1 MTDRPVPPQTGE
13 GGQADSPLELSP
25 PDWKE
30 SLRRAVKEFK
40 ADRGSLTSAGMAFY
54 WFLAI
59 FPGLLAAVG
68 IIGLLRLGAAA
79 VEDVVKAI
87 RETLPGDAA
96 EVLAEAVQRAGAQSS
111 GSSVAATVIG
121 VALALWSASA
131 GMVAMQTGLGVAY
144 DVEEERKFVAKRA
157 TALLLLLVIVLLGG
171 LASVL
176 IVFGQPLGDSL
187 RDVLPLG
194 GEVFAIVWTIGRWL
208 LAVLALITMFAAFYY
223 IAPNRSSPK
232 WTWVSPGGVLGV
244 VIWLGASLAFSFYV
258 SSFGSYAETYGSITG
273 VVVLILWLYL
283 TALAVVIGGELNA
296 ELERQSELSDGGRA
310 APGPRPAPPAEGPKP
325 EDGDRGRSPEDEWA
339 QRMAA
344 VRQSRQDR

>member
-1 MTDRPVPPQTGE
+1 MTDGPVPPQTGE
-13 GGQADSPLELSP
+13 EGQADSPLELSP

-40 ADRGSLTSAGMAFY
+40 ADRGSLISAGMAFY

-68 IIGLLRLGAAA
+68 IIGLLDLGAST

-96 EVLAEAVQRAGAQSS
+96 EVLTGAVQRAGAQSS

-131 GMVAMQTGLGVAY
+131 GMVAMQTGLDVAY

-157 TALLLLLVIVLLGG
+157 VALGLLVVIVLFGG

-187 RDVLPLG
+187 RDVLPFG
-194 GEVFAIVWTIGRWL
+194 GEVFGLVWNIGRWV
-208 LAVLALITMFAAFYY
+208 LAVLALTTMFAAFYFL
-223 IAPNRSSPK
+223 APNRPAPK
-232 WTWVSPGGVLGV
+232 WVWVSPGGVLGV
-244 VIWLGASLAFSFYV
+244 VIWLAASLAFSFYV
-258 SSFGSYAETYGSITG
+258 SSFGSYAETYGSLTG

-283 TALAVVIGGELNA
+283 TALAVVVGGELNA
-296 ELERQSELSDGGRA
+296 ELERQSELTGGE
-310 APGPRPAPPAEGPKP
+310 GPRRTARPASRGPAPQAE
-325 EDGDRGRSPEDEWA
+325 DAHRARSHEDEWA

-344 VRQSRQDR
+344 LRQSRQNR

>member
-1 MTDRPVPPQTGE
+1 MTDRPVPPQTGD
-13 GGQADSPLELSP
+13 GAQADSPLELSP

-40 ADRGSLTSAGMAFY
+40 ADRGSLISAGMAYY

-68 IIGLLRLGAAA
+68 IIGLLDLGAST

-96 EVLAEAVQRAGAQSS
+96 EVLTEAVQRAGAQSS

-131 GMVAMQTGLGVAY
+131 GMVAMQTGLDVAY

-157 TALLLLLVIVLLGG
+157 TALLLLVVIVVLGG
-171 LASVL
+171 LASAL

-194 GEVFAIVWTIGRWL
+194 GEVFGLVWNVGRWV
-208 LAVLALITMFAAFYY
+208 LAVLALTTMFAAFYY
-223 IAPNRSSPK
+223 LAPNRPSPK

-244 VIWLGASLAFSFYV
+244 AIWLAASLAFSFYV
-258 SSFGSYAETYGSITG
+258 SSFGSYAETYGSLTG

-283 TALAVVIGGELNA
+283 TALAVMVGGELNA
-296 ELERQSELSDGGRA
+296 ELERQSELTGGGGRGRMA
-310 APGPRPAPPAEGPKP
+310 RPAAEAQPAKAGE
-325 EDGDRGRSPEDEWA
+325 GDRGRSPEDEWA
-339 QRMAA
+339 QRMAT
-344 VRQSRQDR
+344 VRQSRQNR

>member
-1 MTDRPVPPQTGE
+1 MTDRPVPPQTGD
-13 GGQADSPLELSP
+13 GGQADSPLELSG

-40 ADRGSLTSAGMAFY
+40 DDRGSLISAGMAFY

-68 IIGLLRLGAAA
+68 IIGLLELGAST

-96 EVLAEAVQRAGAQSS
+96 EVLSGAVERAGAQPS
-111 GSSVAATVIG
+111 GSSVVATVIG

-131 GMVAMQTGLGVAY
+131 GMVAMQTGLDVAY
-144 DVEEERKFVAKRA
+144 DVEDERKFVAKRV
-157 TALLLLLVIVLLGG
+157 TALVLLVVIVLLGG
-171 LASVL
+171 LASAL

-194 GEVFAIVWTIGRWL
+194 GEVFAVVWTLGRWL
-208 LAVLALITMFAAFYY
+208 LAVVALVTMFAAFYY
-223 IAPNRSSPK
+223 LAPNRGSPK

-244 VIWLGASLAFSFYV
+244 AIWLAASLAFSFYV
-258 SSFGSYAETYGSITG
+258 SSFGSYAETYGSLTG

-283 TALAVVIGGELNA
+283 TALAVVMGGELNA
-296 ELERQSELSDGGRA
+296 ELERQSDLGGAGGA
-310 APGPRPAPPAEGPKP
+310 APTARPAAGAQAPEPRDEG
-325 EDGDRGRSPEDEWA
+325 RGRSPEEEWA
-339 QRMAA
+339 ERMAA
-344 VRQSRQDR
+344 VRQSRQGR